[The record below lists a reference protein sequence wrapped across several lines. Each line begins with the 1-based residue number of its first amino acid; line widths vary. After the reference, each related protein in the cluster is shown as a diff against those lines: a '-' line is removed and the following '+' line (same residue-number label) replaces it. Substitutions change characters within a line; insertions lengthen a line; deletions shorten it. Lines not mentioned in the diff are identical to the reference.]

1 MSVIFPVISRYTGY
15 RETIEVTRPLSD
27 RTRDKVIGLAAKY
40 GWGLEHGC
48 QDSLLLTD
56 ERGTGELR
64 FRTSAEDK
72 VFLVF
77 GVKGQITY
85 CALGRWHGRAVHNKR
100 YEAVAQFL
108 ADNTVNPDGD
118 HDLPERIGVTRDVAL
133 DLVRKVWTA
142 GCVEYTVGDVTYK
155 LVPSQIEDSNEIW
168 ALKVEA

>member
-1 MSVIFPVISRYTGY
+1 VSVIFPVISRYTGY
-15 RETIEVTRPLSD
+15 RETVEVTRPLGN

-40 GWGLEHGC
+40 GWALEHGY
-48 QDSLLLTD
+48 QNSLLLTD

-64 FRTSAEDK
+64 FRTSAGDK

-85 CALGRWHGRAVHNKR
+85 SALGNRVVYNNR

-108 ADNTVNPDGD
+108 AGNTVDPDSD
-118 HDLPERIGVTRDVAL
+118 HKLPERIGVTKDVAL

-155 LVPSQIEDSNEIW
+155 LVPSQIEDSSEIW